1 MAVTTELTT
10 LHRTVDELRSVM
22 ADVRSR
28 YGDIPAVRRLLGDI
42 DRLDLDLSE
51 LDTMAPPPA
60 TGDSAQATPIMH
72 VIDDKPLDPSLWAD
86 ADDEGLGGHRA
97 ASESDRRR

>member
-60 TGDSAQATPIMH
+60 AEASAVH
-72 VIDDKPLDPSLWAD
+72 LIDDKPLDPSLWAD
-86 ADDEGLGGHRA
+86 ADDEGLGGYRDSGPRNA
-97 ASESDRRR
+97 RR